1 MYGAEFY
8 GVRIL
13 WCQNFTE
20 MDLWCQMYIEMNWK
34 GIILMATIGVIHQ
47 KSKRNTKRYEQTQYK
62 SYEQTQ
68 YESYEQTQYKSCEQ
82 TQYKC

>member
-20 MDLWCQMYIEMNWK
+20 MDLWCQMYGAEFYGVRILWCQKFTEMDLWCQMYMEMNFMVSEFY
-34 GIILMATIGVIHQ
+34 GVRILRRWIYGV
-47 KSKRNTKRYEQTQYK
+47 
-62 SYEQTQ
+62 
-68 YESYEQTQYKSCEQ
+68 
-82 TQYKC
+82 KCT